1 MIRCSADDEQDP
13 QRWPDRLGVWWLAP
27 PQKDRQ
33 IRQILK
39 ARMNDPVLLGT
50 PLPPPRWALGF
61 RGLWQPGMGAPEPE
75 QTFKG
80 RQWAL
85 SQEHPWVQRE
95 NVALKV
101 ACRLYKP
108 FPVEGSLLLVASWRS
123 TGCRSKQEPLLLK
136 VSGAIGGSPLLS
148 TFEIEDHQSWAVVQG
163 VQLAHADNRGLDV
176 VGVSMETLVG
186 KFLRQQWGAGKPEA
200 WHTARRVWQLD
211 QGLPIACPEVPVR
224 RF

>member
-50 PLPPPRWALGF
+50 PLPPPRWAMGF

-75 QTFKG
+75 QAFKG

-85 SQEHPWVQRE
+85 SPEHPWVQRE

-101 ACRLYKP
+101 ACRLHQA
-108 FPVEGSLLLVASWRS
+108 FGVEGTLLLVASWRNEGLQDS
-123 TGCRSKQEPLLLK
+123 PDALLLN
-136 VSGAIGGSPLLS
+136 VSGVLGDPLLLS
-148 TFEIEDHQSWAVVQG
+148 TFQLPPRQSWAVVQG
-163 VQLAHADNRGLDV
+163 VQLAHKNNRHLDV
-176 VGVSMETLVG
+176 VSVSMETLVG
-186 KFLRQQWGAGKPEA
+186 QFLRQQWGAGKPEA
-200 WHTARRVWQLD
+200 WHLARRLWQLE